1 MKDKDHKM
9 LVEAWKQ
16 VYVEEPNMSP
26 EEAQEAHGKGE
37 SLMVTTVDG
46 NEFVVAGDDQESIE
60 SDPNNGIVFHG
71 QGPSGE
77 EMSARAEDISMIK
90 SLSDRES
97 IRGGFDPSKSHE
109 AQFQG
114 DPEMAQFGKPAAW
127 ESVDHE
133 EEEEDDKKK
142 RQTHAWSDKSKKYY
156 KKNPPVEEE
165 LDANNEAFNTGAE
178 GNYIEVSTDEG
189 MKLMTPQE
197 AEAYY
202 KKKKKEKVEEGHWSQ
217 GEAHMALKSMMK
229 AIRDLEPA
237 QDVREFYKDARI
249 AGVDKSVL
257 AKILDDAVE
266 SEDLHPVEAHYI
278 MTGKQD
284 HPDADP
290 SDVGHRGYDKV
301 GEEGCGGP
309 DNEEDR
315 IKRVIIKRIKLMKPE
330 STKVTE
336 GDKKKDKDKE
346 KENEKKLK
354 AKMDADQWYAQ
365 YGGQSPYG
373 D

>member
-9 LVEAWKQ
+9 LEEAWKQ

-26 EEAQEAHGKGE
+26 EEAQEAHGNGE

-46 NEFVVAGDDQESIE
+46 NEFVVAGDDEESIE

-114 DPEMAQFGKPAAW
+114 DPEMAQFGKPTAW

-133 EEEEDDKKK
+133 EEEEEDKKK
-142 RQTHAWSDKSKKYY
+142 RQTHAWDDKSNK
-156 KKNPPVEEE
+156 
-165 LDANNEAFNTGAE
+165 
-178 GNYIEVSTDEG
+178 
-189 MKLMTPQE
+189 
-197 AEAYY
+197 YY
-202 KKKKKEKVEEGHWSQ
+202 KKKKVEEELEEGGMSGHWSQ

-290 SDVGHRGYDKV
+290 SDVGHRV

-309 DNEEDR
+309 DNEEDNEEDR

-336 GDKKKDKDKE
+336 GDKKKDKKKE
-346 KENEKKLK
+346 DEKKLK
-354 AKMDADQWYAQ
+354 DKLDAKMRWDAMMAQ
-365 YGGQSPYG
+365 HGGYDSG
-373 D
+373 S

>member
-9 LVEAWKQ
+9 LEEAWKQ

-26 EEAQEAHGKGE
+26 EEAQEAHGNGE
-37 SLMVTTVDG
+37 SLMVTTVDN
-46 NEFVVAGDDQESIE
+46 NEFIVAGDDEESIE

-77 EMSARAEDISMIK
+77 EMSARAEDISIIK
-90 SLSDRES
+90 SLSDTES
-97 IRGGFDPSKSHE
+97 IRGGFDPSNPNASLDPSNPTHRLAKIGSDEYYGEENDREEEKKDKEMHHTH
-109 AQFQG
+109 AF
-114 DPEMAQFGKPAAW
+114 DPESGK
-127 ESVDHE
+127 
-133 EEEEDDKKK
+133 
-142 RQTHAWSDKSKKYY
+142 
-156 KKNPPVEEE
+156 
-165 LDANNEAFNTGAE
+165 
-178 GNYIEVSTDEG
+178 
-189 MKLMTPQE
+189 
-197 AEAYY
+197 YY
-202 KKKKKEKVEEGHWSQ
+202 KKKKKVEEELEEGGMSGHWSQ

-290 SDVGHRGYDKV
+290 SDVGHRV

-336 GDKKKDKDKE
+336 GDKKKDKDE
-346 KENEKKLK
+346 EEENEKKLD
-354 AKMDADQWYAQ
+354 AKMRADQWYAQ
-365 YGGQSPYG
+365 HGGQSPYG